1 MSKFLQ
7 RILVCLTVIL
17 LPWSLMADDYQLPDP
32 GFEDWTGSTFEGEP
46 QLKYWHASNVSQS
59 ALGMS
64 FNFNFSH
71 RESGH
76 TGNYSLMVQDQ
87 TVGAAGITE
96 TSPGYASLGY
106 GWQYLEG
113 LNTGSATAGTKGGIS
128 FTHRPD
134 TVAIWIKRT
143 GNNTDKEDFHILF
156 YSWAGT
162 AQGTSYK
169 NKNTNCTSTTVQD
182 EESDI
187 RLSLD
192 WNQCKTTTPGD
203 QVAEGWLRDR
213 KNYGSWTRVLVPIY
227 YLTDKTPKKCNLILS
242 ASNYPN
248 FRAND
253 GLYEGNSLYVD
264 DVELIYSSKI
274 QTLRVGGTQW
284 KGFDPNSTEEQ
295 VYFLPEGTTT
305 IPEIEARR
313 GAGTL
318 SNVPNQ
324 STSKTVEFQGR
335 KLSGDEIE
343 IVKGKVGEVTTI
355 TVYAEN
361 NRNNKTVYKIRFQ
374 AAASSNA
381 KLANIMYYYKDI
393 NGKQQ
398 HVSVSNFNQSTYNY
412 NVELPYGTQEID
424 SVTYEK
430 QEDEQTVSVKQP
442 ESKTGTAELTV
453 TAADGKSKATYKVK
467 FAVGQLADNTLK
479 DIQVNGTSIPGFTP
493 TQTVYKVSLPVGTP
507 TLTINPVSAYNV
519 GEQTIVVT
527 PNPLPTGDAI
537 DGTTVQISVTTP
549 GNTVAKV
556 YKLNIKL
563 EASSYSYLA
572 SLQLQG
578 DQVMRCNPCLPDDT
592 TQLNFTPENMTYYVL
607 LKMGTTS
614 LPKILYSRGDK
625 DQTIDSVGLNGA
637 VDGTFR
643 ITVTAGNKS
652 DQSVY
657 KIVFSTLKS
666 DRSTLKGIKIDGVD
680 LEGFHPDVFS
690 YSYVL
695 PVGTT
700 ELPEIEAVEGDEYQK
715 IDITP
720 GGVNGKTRITV
731 TAGDG
736 STSIYQIAFSVATY
750 SVNTLQGIYLD
761 GELIEGFEAEKN
773 EYWVNLEQ
781 GTTKL
786 PEVTWLED
794 NKDFQKVTVREL
806 PEGTLNGD
814 YKLTVRPLNGASRTY
829 IIHFSV
835 ATSSNVTL
843 TMIYLD
849 GKPLEYFDPETL
861 HYVDSLEMGVSTIP
875 TVTFDKAEET
885 QRVLSV
891 LNGKIQTITVTA
903 ESGAKR
909 EYTIEFVV
917 RASDN
922 AKLDMIYLDG
932 EKLPKFSKEEFS
944 YTWTL
949 KGDKCPVITVDKAPG
964 QQVTITAPYAEG
976 IATIAVKAE
985 TGDASTYTIK
995 FVAAPLAS
1003 IQLEELFINGEKI
1016 ADFHSDSLDYTAT
1029 YSKEQPTITY
1039 TKKDASQTVTIVWK
1053 ENVAWIH
1060 VTDSEGNKGA
1070 YSITFTRIY
1079 SGNNKLEAIYADGDS
1094 IEGFDSDKLNYTYE
1108 LEPGTAY
1115 PTISYKVAEAAQVV
1129 FFGQVAEGKWAIQ
1142 VTAENKD
1149 VVEYTVAYTIKK
1161 YSDPKL
1167 VDLQVEGYPF
1177 TFDPAE
1183 TEYGPFQI
1191 QEGLFL
1197 PQVVA
1202 TPKEGQSVIIYN
1214 TNDSTQQ
1221 VLVMAENGAEK
1232 MYTIKYSRIKSSLIQ
1247 LENIYV
1253 DSKPLVGFDPEVA
1266 NYTVTLPRDTKVV
1279 PNVNP
1284 IALLDNQTVTTYFGR
1299 PNEKTTIEVKSQDGH
1314 TGYYTIDFQV
1324 EKSDDTLLESL
1335 KINGEKKD
1343 TTETDYTFNVPFGTT
1358 QPYDIAYALKDG
1370 QSVHFVEAPITGT
1383 TKIIVTNEK
1392 GNNSRTYSISYNIAQ
1407 PEGEN
1412 IIKNVKYSY
1421 VTASDATVD
1430 GEIVP
1435 KKGANTI
1442 DLPFGAKS
1450 FEVTEVEKNFNEQTI
1465 YFYNGG
1471 IRRGATIIATA
1482 NRTGED
1488 DIVYTIVPNILPD
1501 TVGKLKS
1508 LTFKGTSVPR
1518 FRRDVYNYMVNVT
1531 AQPTAADFEGVA
1543 YNGAKVTKSS
1553 LDAKKKQIKLTVEG
1567 GEEYSIC
1574 WYYPEDEAPFTFNWV
1589 DTKIGH
1595 WYEVSTLGGIFGS
1608 QAKDKGLASNST
1620 GYKPE
1625 GWSVP
1630 ADLFAYIDYDATV
1643 SHFTYYTGK
1652 EVNRISDKEVLL
1664 STIRGGALNSSVPGV
1679 MTLGEVQLSNGV
1691 ALNGNTTF
1699 KYVKD
1704 LSKYKTYRNTPE
1716 QFAFDYQP
1724 LMTINGIN
1732 TWTAWVSIGT
1742 DNNTKVAYDMSGDYS
1757 NLGQW
1762 RTKTQNL
1769 TYNFT
1774 VQRMNVMI
1782 CASESS
1788 GQNLEIYAGGTA
1800 KSSDLQIRN
1809 IRFVYNSVLTA
1820 ATVNG
1825 KATVRS
1831 GNTFTYTLGADEVIL
1846 GEPALKFTCQK
1857 PDQTQTIE
1865 WLNNGEWVNGEL
1877 KAKVVNYGEN
1887 ANVEGRDST
1896 VYTVVLHRE
1905 AVTSLN
1911 YTASFGSYPTQQKGD
1926 TVFVNLPSGTK
1937 KLPNMTITPTN
1948 VHQLFTMTKKG
1959 NAVTVNVAAENGT
1972 DSTTVYVFRE
1982 VKSNEVDPNY
1992 IDFPAGCTVVGDPE
2006 DFNFTLEAEKM
2017 PAIDFAKK
2025 EGQTVDVTYTA
2036 NSFVLKITAEDGVTT
2051 RTYTINRIDPT
2062 TPTTGQIRE
2071 FKLGGAEW
2079 EKLGG
2084 TTYTAEGNKPT
2095 ELVTFERKDN
2105 RDSVVYIQ
2113 APDKMEWQVY
2123 GSENHTYTL
2132 TYPTSKSSNAILAD
2146 LLVGGQSYSEFSTLD
2161 FEYTIESDTAIIL
2174 EAVASELTQTI
2185 ATEQTPTEG
2194 EIVVYTT
2201 TVTAEDGVS
2210 KKQYSVTVRRP
2221 KSTDATLAG
2230 IMLDDEPLPG
2240 FDPSKFAYTVELP
2253 LPADGV
2259 KRAEPQ
2265 MPNIT
2270 YAVGQE
2276 GQKVVVTAG
2285 ALNGSATEFEV
2296 TSEAGNS
2303 ETYYLTIN
2311 SEKSHCVDLTGITV
2325 NGESVDQF
2333 EKGRHYYS
2341 LSLKTSQ
2348 FTVDYTTDDAFQKV
2362 TPKNVTI
2369 TENHQYNYILEVE
2382 AEDGVT
2388 TEQYEVMIYVENQS
2402 NDAHLAN
2409 ILLEGKDFQDFERD
2423 LNPDLVFDPANKDY
2437 TIQLPSGT
2445 TVLPEVSAQLKMD
2458 GQNVEIKQGADSTI
2472 RLDVTAV
2479 DGSTHIEYALKF
2491 EVPLSKNA
2499 DLSMIFLDGKPLEN
2513 FNPTYYF
2520 YQVTLDEGIHTAP
2533 EVAAQKGEASQTL
2546 DEVVWNKDRSQ
2557 ATIKVHAE
2565 AGDAEVRPSTY
2576 VVVFTFTKSDADTL
2590 NMIYQDGQDLP
2601 GFRPDSMYYA
2611 ISLPVGT
2618 LAFPDISWEEVN
2630 DLQTIEMD
2638 TVEFSADSTTLIRQI
2653 KVTAESGK
2661 KNTYTVSYTIEKSS
2675 IATLQMVFVD
2685 QKQLPYFQ
2693 PNTFEYNYEL
2703 SAAEALVLNG
2713 SLPTVEFIQGDEYQ
2727 KVLVSQ
2733 APDTLS
2739 YKTLGYKSL
2748 ITVTAASG
2756 KMNLYTIHYPVEL
2769 STDAT
2774 LNMINVGGKPLANF
2788 DSERRNYKL
2797 EIEMEASIP
2806 IVSVIK
2812 KEEAQVYDIQVLED
2826 TVQIFVTAENTEYTN
2841 TYTLTFERLKSKV
2854 TTLRDIILLDAEG
2867 ERLPSAEFPFR
2878 QDVYSYIVKLEYNKD
2893 KPAVEQLP
2901 TRDYTKYDEEQKIE
2915 EAIHELPNGDIQ
2927 LDITVTAPNGEDQAV
2942 YSIIFKFIKP
2952 SDSLLAGLFLKGNE
2966 FPDFRP
2972 TKTEYVYKHPYG
2984 TDPKDYF
2991 TAEDVTFELS
3001 DTLAT
3006 VEIFMDEYNM
3016 INVVVTAQDEVTTT
3030 TYLISQI
3037 TLEDGDN
3044 ALAWI
3049 TVNGEALK
3057 DFDPEETFYTYY
3069 VYKSDNPTVLAG
3081 ARSVNALDV
3090 DVAPFAPGDTC
3101 VITCIAADN
3110 SMRKYYIH
3118 FAITS
3123 IDPGAKAQDGSVMV
3137 KRVPGANQLFVA
3149 SIRSGVDFGLYDRN
3163 GKQLFYYTAIPT
3175 AEPNNVE
3182 VYVDGQNKEVLS
3194 NVLNYTDGILVDI
3207 VPNEPLFYVF
3217 FSEGKKI
3224 SEGRIMFMQ

>member
-32 GFEDWTGSTFEGEP
+32 GFEDWSGSTFEGEP

-162 AQGTSYK
+162 AQGASYK
-169 NKNTNCTSTTVQD
+169 NKNTNCTSTTVED

-187 RLSLD
+187 RLSLN

-213 KNYGSWTRVLVPIY
+213 KNYGTWTRVLVPIY

-398 HVSVSNFNQSTYNY
+398 HASVSNFNQSTYNY

-479 DIQVNGTSIPGFTP
+479 DIQVNGMSIPGFTP

-715 IDITP
+715 IDITS

-750 SVNTLQGIYLD
+750 SVNTLQGIYLG

-849 GKPLEYFDPETL
+849 GKPLENFDPETL

-985 TGDASTYTIK
+985 TGDASTYTIN

-1016 ADFHSDSLDYTAT
+1016 ADFRSDSLDYTAT

-1202 TPKEGQSVIIYN
+1202 TPKEGQSVIVYN

-1232 MYTIKYSRIKSSLIQ
+1232 MYTIKYSRIKSSLVQ

-1299 PNEKTTIEVKSQDGH
+1299 LNEKTTIEVKSQDGH

-1421 VTASDATVD
+1421 VTASDAIVE

-1482 NRTGED
+1482 NRAGEND
-1488 DIVYTIVPNILPD
+1488 VTYTIVPQMPEFE
-1501 TVGKLKS
+1501 TTGKLQT
-1508 LTFKGTSVPR
+1508 LTFKGTEVPH
-1518 FRRDVYNYMVNVT
+1518 FRPDVYNYIVKVM
-1531 AQPTAADFEGVA
+1531 AQPSKTDFAGTAYGNAA
-1543 YNGAKVTKSS
+1543 VTVSN
-1553 LDAKKKQIKLTVEG
+1553 LDNKHKQVTVSVEG
-1567 GEEYSIC
+1567 GETYSIC
-1574 WYYPEDEAPFTFNWV
+1574 WYYTNYDSLLDFSGDWV
-1589 DTKIGH
+1589 S
-1595 WYEVSTLGGIFGS
+1595 VS
-1608 QAKDKGLASNST
+1608 KGV
-1620 GYKPE
+1620 GYKPSAKWKVP
-1625 GWSVP
+1625 GDCDDGYTWSIS
-1630 ADLFAYIDYDATV
+1630 LIGLNL
-1643 SHFTYYTGK
+1643 TYTTGK
-1652 EVNRISDKEVLL
+1652 EVTPGGTNGVML
-1664 STIRGGALNSSVPGV
+1664 STLRGAPMNGSVPGM
-1679 MTLGEVQLSNGV
+1679 MTLGEMSVNLTST
-1691 ALNGNTTF
+1691 GNSTSSVTKTAAVGTEF
-1699 KYVKD
+1699 K
-1704 LSKYKTYRNTPE
+1704 NTPE
-1716 QFAFDYQP
+1716 AFEFLVKP
-1724 LMTINGIN
+1724 LST
-1732 TWTAWVSIGT
+1732 
-1742 DNNTKVAYDMSGDYS
+1742 NNITNWNMWLTMSDGSNYKESSYSGDFTNLNKWTTVNVPISYS
-1757 NLGQW
+1757 GV
-1762 RTKTQNL
+1762 TGVVSK
-1769 TYNFT
+1769 F
-1774 VQRMNVMI
+1774 NVMLSS
-1782 CASESS
+1782 CDQEDAKKFGGSTVYESS
-1788 GQNLEIYAGGTA
+1788 VMY
-1800 KSSDLQIRN
+1800 DN
-1809 IRFVYNSVLTA
+1809 IHFVYNSELTGVN
-1820 ATVNG
+1820 VNG
-1825 KATVRS
+1825 KTTTKD
-1831 GNTFTYTLGADEVIL
+1831 GNTFTYNVPANEVIMGL
-1846 GEPALKFTCQK
+1846 PELKFTK
-1857 PDQTQTIE
+1857 KVVDQTQTIE
-1865 WLNNGEWVNGEL
+1865 WLNNGEWINGEL

-1887 ANVEGRDST
+1887 LSDST
-1896 VYTVVLHRE
+1896 VYTVVLKRTP
-1905 AVTSLN
+1905 VTTLN

-1926 TVFVNLPSGTK
+1926 TVFVNLPSGTT

-1992 IDFPAGCTVVGDPE
+1992 IEFPSGCTVVGDAE

-2113 APDKMEWQVY
+2113 ASDKMEWQVY
-2123 GSENHTYTL
+2123 GSENQTYTL
-2132 TYPTSKSSNAILAD
+2132 TYPTSKSSNSILAD

-2230 IMLDDEPLPG
+2230 IMLDNEPLPG

-2311 SEKSHCVDLTGITV
+2311 SVKSHCTDLTGITV

-2333 EKGRHYYS
+2333 EKGRHFYS

-2362 TPKNVTI
+2362 TPNKVTI
-2369 TENHQYNYILEVE
+2369 IENHQYNYILEVE

-2402 NDAHLAN
+2402 NDAQLAN

-2513 FNPTYYF
+2513 FDPTYYF

-2675 IATLQMVFVD
+2675 IATLQMIFVD

-3069 VYKSDNPTVLAG
+3069 VYKSDNPTVQAG

-3175 AEPNNVE
+3175 VEPNNVE

-3207 VPNEPLFYVF
+3207 IPNEPLFYVF